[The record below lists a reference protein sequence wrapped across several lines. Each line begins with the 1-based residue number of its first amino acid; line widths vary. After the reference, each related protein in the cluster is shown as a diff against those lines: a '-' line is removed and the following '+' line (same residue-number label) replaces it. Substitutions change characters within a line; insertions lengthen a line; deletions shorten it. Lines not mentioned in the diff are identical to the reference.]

1 MRAENPSH
9 ALALV
14 VTDELARCGVTDAVL
29 APGSR
34 SAALAMAL
42 HDDPRIR
49 LHVEVDERS
58 AGFLAIG
65 LARVSGRPAPVLV
78 TSGTAV
84 ANLHPAVVE
93 ADTGCVPLL
102 LLTADRPPEMRHT
115 GANQAIDQVGIF
127 GRATRWSVDLAAPED
142 RPDSV
147 ALWRSTVC
155 RAVAAAT
162 GTAEAPGA
170 AALPGDMTAPW
181 AADTAGG
188 GPDGAGGPGAVGG
201 AGGAGAAGPVQLN
214 LGFREPTVPLADD
227 GRSPVATWS
236 QPLDG
241 RAEGRSWVTVHRPPR
256 RLPDVQLEE
265 LAGHLVGTERGLIV
279 VGSTTAEAGP
289 ILDLARRTGWPVIA
303 EASSGVRTAE
313 PAVAHGHHLLSHD
326 GFARTHAPDLV
337 LRIGR
342 TGLSR
347 SVASL
352 LGAKVPQILLDPDG
366 AWHDPERAISH
377 LVVADVTSTCAA
389 LATELAVSASSAWG
403 ESWHEADAAA
413 RGAIDAV
420 LDADD
425 TPSEPRVA
433 RDLAAGLPSGSTL
446 VAASSMPVRD
456 LDLVMAPRE
465 GLRFVANRGASGIDG
480 FVSTTLGA
488 ALATAG
494 AGPTAGVGPTAG
506 AGPTVALAGDLSLLH
521 DANGFLLSPSADH
534 LDVTFVVVDNDGGG
548 IFSFLPQARF
558 PGSFE
563 RVFGTPHGRD
573 LAQLAAFHGLGYVEV
588 TKAADLTPAVDEAIA
603 AGGLRMVHVR
613 TDRAENVTIH
623 RRMTEAVHAA
633 LDELA

>member
-65 LARVSGRPAPVLV
+65 LGRATGRPAPVLV

-93 ADTGCVPLL
+93 ADTGHVPLL
-102 LLTADRPPEMRHT
+102 LLTADRPPELRHT
-115 GANQAIDQVGIF
+115 GANQAIEQVGLF
-127 GRATRWSVDLAAPED
+127 GRAPRWCVDLGVPED

-147 ALWRSTVC
+147 SLWRSTVG

-162 GTAEAPGA
+162 GTA
-170 AALPGDMTAPW
+170 
-181 AADTAGG
+181 
-188 GPDGAGGPGAVGG
+188 GP
-201 AGGAGAAGPVQLN
+201 AGPVHVN
-214 LGFREPTVPLADD
+214 LGFREPTVPLSDD

-241 RAEGRSWVTVHRPPR
+241 RAGRRPWVTVERAPR
-256 RLPDVQLEE
+256 TVPEE
-265 LAGHLVGTERGLIV
+265 QVRALAGRMLGTERGLIV
-279 VGSTTAEAGP
+279 VGSTTTDPEP
-289 ILDLARRTGWPVIA
+289 IHALARATGWPVLA
-303 EASSGVRTAE
+303 EATSGVRTAGDT
-313 PAVAHGHHLLSHD
+313 ALAHGHHLLSHP
-326 GFARTHAPDLV
+326 GFARAHVPDLV

-347 SVASL
+347 AVASH
-352 LGAKVPQILLDPDG
+352 LGPKVPQILLDPDG
-366 AWHDPERAISH
+366 SWHDPERTVGEV
-377 LVVADVTSTCAA
+377 LVADVGATCGALAAA
-389 LATELAVSASSAWG
+389 LGTAASSAWQA
-403 ESWHEADAAA
+403 SWRRADAAA
-413 RGAIDAV
+413 RAAIDEV

-425 TPSEPRVA
+425 TPTEPRVA
-433 RDLAAGLPSGSTL
+433 RDLAASLPGGATL
-446 VAASSMPVRD
+446 VVASSMPIRD
-456 LDLVMAPRE
+456 LDLVMAPRD
-465 GLRFVANRGASGIDG
+465 GLTFVANRGASGIDG
-480 FVSTTLGA
+480 FVSTTLGV
-488 ALATAG
+488 ALAVADDGFGRRASDAGDATDATDGGTAR
-494 AGPTAGVGPTAG
+494 P

-573 LAQLAAFHGLGYVEV
+573 LARLAALHELGYAEV
-588 TKAADLTPAVDEAIA
+588 ASAKDLVPAVDAALA
-603 AGGLRMVHVR
+603 AGGIRLVHVR
-613 TDRAENVTIH
+613 TDRAANLTLH
-623 RRMTEAVHAA
+623 RRLTEAVHAA